1 MYLGNFC
8 DISSCVAMPRNNNT
22 TLKYL
27 STLRLSIFNNYKA
40 NIVSQLVYL
49 FCLSEFESS
58 NNTSDGNALTS
69 NRCIPCPIPHRHVIR
84 SSKHYSLYRLVSSG
98 YSDCFLHKRNID
110 ANENDLYRL
119 KLLMSINNCN
129 VKLLIYK
136 IKSYVYLLTGCFKC
150 VNNLVQ
156 LPRITTCKTAL

>member
-58 NNTSDGNALTS
+58 NNTSDGNALIS

-84 SSKHYSLYRLVSSG
+84 SSKQYSLYRLVSSG
-98 YSDCFLHKRNID
+98 YSGFFLHKRNID
-110 ANENDLYRL
+110 A
-119 KLLMSINNCN
+119 INNCN
-129 VKLLIYK
+129 VKLLIHK
-136 IKSYVYLLTGCFKC
+136 IKSKLYTEGYLFRPGSQCVMFKTENRYAVYHIYYV
-150 VNNLVQ
+150 V
-156 LPRITTCKTAL
+156 